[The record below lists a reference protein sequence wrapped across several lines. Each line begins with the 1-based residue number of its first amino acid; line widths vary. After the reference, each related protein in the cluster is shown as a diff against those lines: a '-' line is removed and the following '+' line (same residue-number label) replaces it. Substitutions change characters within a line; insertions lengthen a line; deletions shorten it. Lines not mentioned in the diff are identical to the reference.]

1 MAGSGHDTDSKLH
14 RHGEDSQGAMGLE
27 AARVYEALGVEDRPC
42 NTKSVS
48 PVALPGLALDP
59 ILTIQLVKIDDLNIQ
74 FLQQG
79 QDAFL
84 LHHLTV
90 RPQASF
96 AQADGLSPHF
106 TEYF

>member
-1 MAGSGHDTDSKLH
+1 MAGSGHDTDSKLQ
-14 RHGEDSQGAMGLE
+14 RHGEDSKGSMGLE
-27 AARVYEALGVEDRPC
+27 AARIYEALGIENRPC

-48 PVALPGLALDP
+48 PVTLPGLAVDP
-59 ILTIQLVKIDDLNIQ
+59 ILTIQLVKIDDLTIQ

-90 RPQASF
+90 GPQASF
-96 AQADGLSPHF
+96 TQADRLSP
-106 TEYF
+106 